1 MIFDKSSRL
10 GFPSQLLVPW
20 EASLMCLAKLVL
32 CFLMMR
38 IALIDSVGIVV
49 VIKVIMNVILSHISY
64 FNLWSLGLNQSL
76 DLLLSHTRTH
86 NLQIIILEKC
96 PKSARVMFHN
106 NGRSSIYNL

>member
-38 IALIDSVGIVV
+38 IALIDSVGI
-49 VIKVIMNVILSHISY
+49 ILVFKLMRNISGHTIIDSIIFECHHVSY
-64 FNLWSLGLNQSL
+64 FI
-76 DLLLSHTRTH
+76 
-86 NLQIIILEKC
+86 LQPVVSWAE
-96 PKSARVMFHN
+96 PES
-106 NGRSSIYNL
+106 